1 MTPSERLKLFD
12 DLSELQSQDF
22 DRLLVELNSPKKNI
36 PGPAAPPGSR
46 VKALLDWAES
56 PVGCGFEQVLSLFDQ
71 VMQNKTEDTWMS
83 DYLSFVCAD
92 PRYQEVRELYTETEA
107 LLNLEAKTSSQN
119 GEERTFKVVE
129 ELYRFVLGQPNEI
142 DIKELYQD
150 KEKSQIRHVVLSGRP
165 GSGKSTTLK
174 RLVLMLADAGLSGKT
189 QAVPIFVQLKG
200 DKSIFE
206 HIEAEFYRAK
216 VRVDLQQIKE
226 LLFEDRL
233 ILLLDG
239 WNEIPSSYRRK
250 ALQAFRGENLSTPII
265 FTTRDLAIGGD
276 LPEIKHRLEMRSL
289 DNSQMQDF
297 VEKYLASKG
306 IHDQA
311 SHLLGQLKDRLKE
324 VAETPLSL
332 KMLCDVFEP
341 ETRRIPQSKGEL
353 FRLFDAKFDE
363 LKTDIPV
370 SDDFRRFKS
379 EMLRHLAFCMTQGD
393 VSKPTEA
400 RLTLERTTA
409 ERIVENWLTGRVEAP
424 GQKAK
429 EWLEDLLEHHLLQ
442 LAASPKEIE
451 FHHQLFQ
458 EYYAAEEILAKLRDG
473 NRDLSEDK
481 RLQYFFLNYLKWT
494 ETISLMM
501 SLLDEKDIEIMVR
514 ITRLALDVDLFLGAK
529 LGGSVKPIFQKDT
542 VGLLLSPKVNRYVR
556 IGFFKFPLRLS
567 TPDWLKIR
575 LWTETKSSVLQDEW
589 LKLIDSENSY
599 DRWYAAYGLR
609 HCEPQ
614 GVISA
619 FHKALDDEDE
629 DVRLVAVS
637 SMAYINSEV
646 LLPCLIKATKDEKA
660 SIRNEAVEAIGE
672 LRTQKALPVFHDMIE
687 DESSSVRF
695 NLVKG
700 LSNLDSEIAI
710 SELTPLIKERRLYPA
725 ISYFLG
731 KIGTEEAFLVL
742 KKALEHEE
750 STVRKCVVEEIG
762 KFDPDSAIPPLNSLL
777 KYDQDHEVRE
787 RVVHILEKMDSDE
800 VVSPLIEA
808 LDDDHCSVYLAAAI
822 ALDNIEPKISFSRIQ
837 QALGNHDSFIRCKAI
852 MALGKL
858 GNKSSHILHEMLKD
872 ENSSVRFNAALELL
886 SRGSL
891 PEVVSVLEDAD
902 DDTLSSLTDW
912 PDVRSNLNQLR
923 IENIIA
929 DLRKIVEKQ
938 NIDSSSWLIGSYLAE
953 KIPELLFLVDAEESL
968 REDAKYLLAKITA
981 NDAVP
986 GFLKALESP
995 DENVRFR
1002 AQNVLKKKDIS
1013 EILAVVERIYFRRKD
1028 YTKILRYLT
1037 EIFSTDFYNFFLNK
1051 DTSPILWLTD
1061 DKDTE
1066 CFDITR
1072 PIFPAYSGEKVYLT
1086 SALIEI
1092 LRKASK
1098 RRDVDLLLR
1107 IVQVCSTV
1115 TPEQSVPILL
1125 KLLNSKYAIVRE
1137 AVEEQLEFLGSEHF
1151 LPELLKMISQG
1162 NIDRRNWA
1170 IRLLGQTQGREVA
1183 TAMPLLVRLLCSA
1196 SGPVALNALRAIQS
1210 NCQIYNYDVAQ
1221 LNLEPLSNQS
1231 LGSGNPIFNI
1241 HKVDKLYSQ
1250 QISNLDSQQIGILN
1264 NGPVS
1269 VKDGD
1274 QKGFG

>member
-12 DLSELQSQDF
+12 DLSELDSQDF
-22 DRLLVELNSPKKNI
+22 DRLLVELNPPKKNI

-129 ELYRFVLGQPNEI
+129 ELYRFVLGQSNEI
-142 DIKELYQD
+142 EIKELYQD

-174 RLVLMLADAGLSGKT
+174 CLSLMLADAGLSDRT
-189 QAVPIFVQLKG
+189 QAVPVFVELKG

-216 VRVDLQQIKE
+216 VRIDLQQIKNW
-226 LLFEDRL
+226 LFEDRL

-239 WNEIPSSYRRK
+239 WNEIPSSDRRN
-250 ALQAFRGENLSTPII
+250 ALQTFRGENLSTPII

-306 IHDQA
+306 MHDQA
-311 SHLLGQLKDRLKE
+311 SRLLGQLKDRLKE
-324 VAETPLSL
+324 VAETPLLL
-332 KMLCDVFEP
+332 KMLCDVFE

-363 LKTDIPV
+363 LKTDIPI

-393 VSKPTEA
+393 VAKPTEA

-409 ERIVENWLTGRVEAP
+409 ERIVENWLAGRVEAP

-501 SLLDEKDIEIMVR
+501 SLLDEKDVEIMVR

-529 LGGSVKPIFQKDT
+529 LAGSAKPIFQKDT

-567 TPDWLKIR
+567 TPDWLKIK
-575 LWTETKSSVLQDEW
+575 LWNKAKSSTLKDKW
-589 LKLIDSENSY
+589 LKLINSENVY
-599 DRWYAAYGLR
+599 DRWYAACGLR
-609 HCEPQ
+609 YCEPQ

-629 DVRLVAVS
+629 DIRLVAVS
-637 SMAYINSEV
+637 SLAYINSEV
-646 LLPCLIKATKDEKA
+646 VLPCLIKATKDEKA
-660 SIRNEAVEAIGE
+660 SIRNEAVKAIGE
-672 LRTQKALPVFHDMIE
+672 LRTKKAIPVFHDMIE

-700 LSNLDSEIAI
+700 LSKLDSKTAV
-710 SELTPLIKERRLYPA
+710 SELTPLIRERCLYPA
-725 ISYFLG
+725 ITYFLG
-731 KIGTEEAFLVL
+731 EIGTEEAFLVL
-742 KKALEHEE
+742 LKALDHEE
-750 STVRKCVVEEIG
+750 TTVRKYVVEEIG
-762 KFDPDSAIPPLNSLL
+762 KFDPDSAIPPLNSVL

-787 RVVHILEKMDSDE
+787 RAVHVLETIDSDQ
-800 VVSPLIEA
+800 VVSMLIEA
-808 LDDDHCSVYLAAAI
+808 LDDDHCSVYLAAAV
-822 ALDNIEPKISFSRIQ
+822 ALENIEPKISFSRIQ
-837 QALGNHDSFIRCKAI
+837 QALGDHDSFIRCKAI

-886 SRGSL
+886 SLGSL

-902 DDTLSSLTDW
+902 DDTLSSLSDW

-923 IENIIA
+923 IENIIS

-968 REDAKYLLAKITA
+968 REDAKYLLAKVTA

-1013 EILAVVERIYFRRKD
+1013 EILVVVERIYFRRKD

-1061 DKDTE
+1061 DKDAE
-1066 CFDITR
+1066 YFDITR

-1086 SALIEI
+1086 SALIKI

-1107 IVQVCSTV
+1107 IIQVCSTV

-1137 AVEEQLEFLGSEHF
+1137 AAEEQLEFLGCEHF
-1151 LPELLKMISQG
+1151 LPELLKMISYG
-1162 NIDRRNWA
+1162 NGDRRNWA
-1170 IRLLGQTQGREVA
+1170 IGLLGQHQGREAA
-1183 TAMPLLVRLLCSA
+1183 TAMPLLISQLHST
-1196 SGPVALNALRAIQS
+1196 SGPAASNALRAIQS
-1210 NCQIYNYDVAQ
+1210 SCQIYNYVIAQ
-1221 LNLEPLSNQS
+1221 LHLEPLSDQS
-1231 LGSGNPIFNI
+1231 IGTSNSIFNI
-1241 HKVDKLYSQ
+1241 Q
-1250 QISNLDSQQIGILN
+1250 QVGNFN
-1264 NGPVS
+1264 AGPVTIQ
-1269 VKDGD
+1269 GN